1 MRIEVRHMK
10 IVLRVLVNAAALWI
24 AASVVP
30 GIHAGSLA
38 SIVALALVFGVVNAL
53 VRPFLTLLSCPIILL
68 TLGLFTLVLNAL
80 MLMLAAWVGRGLGID
95 FRVDGFW
102 PAFLGALI
110 VSIVSTLLSWM
121 LISKSD
127 G

>member
-1 MRIEVRHMK
+1 MK
-10 IVLRVLVNAAALWI
+10 IVLRVLVNAAALWV
-24 AASVVP
+24 AASFVP
-30 GIHAGSLA
+30 GIHAGGLS
-38 SIVALALVFGVVNAL
+38 SIVALALVFGIVNAL

-80 MLMLAAWVGRGLGID
+80 MLMFAAWIGRGLGID
-95 FRVDGFW
+95 FHVDGFW

-110 VSIVSTLLSWM
+110 VSIVSTLLSWL